1 MKDDLVIQQAAADAA
16 SPELLLL
23 FHGVGSSPED
33 LIPLAQALAGAR
45 PGAWVVAVRAPQRS
59 DLGRG
64 WQWFSVQG
72 VTDANR
78 PARVAAAM
86 PAFRAAVAA
95 WQAHTGVPADGTTL
109 VGFSQG
115 AILSL
120 ESTQQA
126 PAPLAGR
133 VIALAGRF
141 AQPPQTAPQGTRV
154 HLMHG
159 EQDAVLPIGL
169 AVEAERQLRALGASV
184 TLDRFE
190 GLAHGIDG
198 RVLAT
203 VLQRLAEA

>member
-1 MKDDLVIQQAAADAA
+1 MKDDLVIQQPAASAAA
-16 SPELLLL
+16 PELLLL

-33 LIPLAQALAGAR
+33 LLPLGQALAAR
-45 PGAWVVAVRAPQRS
+45 RPSAWVVNLRAPERS
-59 DLGRG
+59 GFGSG

-72 VTDANR
+72 VTEANR

-86 PAFRAAVAA
+86 PAFLAAVAA
-95 WQAHTGVPADGTTL
+95 WQAHTGVPAARTTL

-126 PAPLAGR
+126 PEPVAGR

-141 AQPPQTAPQGTRV
+141 AQAPHRAPQGVRW

-159 EQDAVLPIGL
+159 EQDPVMPIGL
-169 AVEAERQLRALGASV
+169 AADAERQLRALGASV
-184 TLDRFE
+184 TLDRFD